1 MYSDKRTLMEQ
12 TGVLHR
18 PDLTGF
24 TLCLGEQLQKMK
36 KTAIYI
42 GLIWNEN
49 FTTVK
54 YLTIY
59 YTKY

>member
-12 TGVLHR
+12 THMLHQ

-24 TLCLGEQLQKMK
+24 TQCLGEQLQKIK
-36 KTAIYI
+36 KTSIYI

-49 FTTVK
+49 
-54 YLTIY
+54 LTQ
-59 YTKY
+59 